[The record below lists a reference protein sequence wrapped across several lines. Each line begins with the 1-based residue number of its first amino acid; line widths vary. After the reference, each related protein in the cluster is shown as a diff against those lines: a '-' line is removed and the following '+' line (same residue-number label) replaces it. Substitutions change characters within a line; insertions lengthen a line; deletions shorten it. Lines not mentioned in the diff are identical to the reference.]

1 MYDRESKMAELRL
14 DYNMK
19 QKDIAEIL
27 CVLSNTYS
35 KWERRVNDIPLEMS
49 NKLANYY
56 GVSLDYLL
64 ELSRKSFKTEM
75 KEINFDVMKRRL
87 LELRKE
93 KKLAQEKLG
102 LKIGFHQKTYC
113 NYETGRC
120 IPTSFKLYCI
130 VAYYNVSIDWLLGK
144 SNSKNIQ

>member
-27 CVLSNTYS
+27 YVSSDTYS
-35 KWERRVNDIPLEMS
+35 KWERGVNDIPLEMS

-64 ELSRKSFKTEM
+64 ELSRKSFNTRV

-93 KKLAQEKLG
+93 KKLSQEKLG
-102 LKIGFHQKTYC
+102 LKIGFRQKTYC

-120 IPTSFKLYCI
+120 TPTSFKLYCI
-130 VAYYNVSIDWLLGK
+130 ATYYNVSIDWLLGK